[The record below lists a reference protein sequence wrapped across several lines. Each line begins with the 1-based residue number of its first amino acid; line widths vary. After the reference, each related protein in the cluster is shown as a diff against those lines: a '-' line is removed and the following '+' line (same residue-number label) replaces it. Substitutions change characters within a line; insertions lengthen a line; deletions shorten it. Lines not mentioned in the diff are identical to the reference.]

1 MIKSFV
7 TLAYPNN
14 QHAHI
19 EAAGSNEDEAS
30 IQTPDTPPNGQSEKI
45 RSTSPDH
52 EQMREEPNKEMNQ
65 ELILYDENT
74 IVEEEYPINTQDS
87 QRYMQ
92 WHCT

>member
-1 MIKSFV
+1 MNKMNC
-7 TLAYPNN
+7 PNK
-14 QHAHI
+14 
-19 EAAGSNEDEAS
+19 DEAS
-30 IQTPDTPPNGQSEKI
+30 IDAPDDTPPNEQNEGIIQ
-45 RSTSPDH
+45 TAPDI
-52 EQMREEPNKEMNQ
+52 EQMREEPYKEMNQ

>member
-1 MIKSFV
+1 MNC
-7 TLAYPNN
+7 PNN
-14 QHAHI
+14 
-19 EAAGSNEDEAS
+19 DEAS
-30 IQTPDTPPNGQSEKI
+30 IDAPDDTPPNEQNEGIIQ
-45 RSTSPDH
+45 TTPDI
-52 EQMREEPNKEMNQ
+52 EQMREEPYKEMNQ

>member
-1 MIKSFV
+1 MNKMNC
-7 TLAYPNN
+7 PNK
-14 QHAHI
+14 
-19 EAAGSNEDEAS
+19 DEAS
-30 IQTPDTPPNGQSEKI
+30 INAPDDTPPNEQNEGIIQ
-45 RSTSPDH
+45 TAPDI
-52 EQMREEPNKEMNQ
+52 EQMREEPYKEMNQ

>member
-1 MIKSFV
+1 MNKMNC
-7 TLAYPNN
+7 PNK
-14 QHAHI
+14 
-19 EAAGSNEDEAS
+19 DEAS
-30 IQTPDTPPNGQSEKI
+30 IDAPDDTPPNEQNEGIIQ
-45 RSTSPDH
+45 TTPDI
-52 EQMREEPNKEMNQ
+52 EQMREEPYKEMNQ

>member
-1 MIKSFV
+1 MNC
-7 TLAYPNN
+7 PNK
-14 QHAHI
+14 
-19 EAAGSNEDEAS
+19 DEAS
-30 IQTPDTPPNGQSEKI
+30 IDAPNDTPPNEQNEGIIQ
-45 RSTSPDH
+45 TTPDI
-52 EQMREEPNKEMNQ
+52 EQMREEPYKEMNQ